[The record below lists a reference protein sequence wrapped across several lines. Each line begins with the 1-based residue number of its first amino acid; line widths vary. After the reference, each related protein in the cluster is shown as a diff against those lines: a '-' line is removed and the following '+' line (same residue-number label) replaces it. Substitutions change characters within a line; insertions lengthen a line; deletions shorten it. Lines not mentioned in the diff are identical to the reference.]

1 MSLARNTLVQSAF
14 TLGSRVLGFLRDA
27 VIAARIGAGPVGDAW
42 QTALQFPNLF
52 RRLFAEGAFAQAF
65 VPIYARIEAERGP
78 EAARQAASE
87 AMNGLLAATAAFCI
101 VAQIAM
107 PWIMLVVH
115 AGYRDDPVH
124 FNLTVAMTQLT
135 MPYLAGMAMASL
147 FSGVLNSAGRFA
159 LSAFAPTLLN
169 IVVLAAV
176 LPFDDAYEAAYAAS
190 IGVTVAG
197 VLQAIVLAFG
207 AARSGVKLRFAMPRW
222 TPDLQR
228 IVAVAVPG
236 AVAGSA
242 VQINIVVSQILAS
255 LEVGAKSWLAFADRL
270 YQLPLGL
277 IGVAIGI
284 AILPRL
290 ARATRAN
297 DAVEEGRTLDDAV
310 TLSMAFTLPAA
321 MALGVAPFFLMD
333 GFWTRGAFTSEDAR
347 MSAMALQHFAWGV
360 PAFVLVKVF
369 TPPFFAREDSRR
381 PMRFALIT
389 VGLNVVLGVAL
400 FWGLRGI
407 GTPGFVGLAIAT
419 SIASWANVAML
430 ASALAGR
437 GMYRLGSAA
446 LARLVRIGAATAIM
460 GAAIAAAAFYRPVL
474 IDLLWS
480 KEVAV
485 VVVCSAGF
493 ALYAILA
500 LALGAVKPS
509 EIRGALRREPASANG
524 GGGLPPG
531 LDG

>member
-14 TLGSRVLGFLRDA
+14 TLGSRVLGFARDA

-87 AMNGLLAATAAFCI
+87 AMNGLLAVTATLCI

-107 PWIMLVVH
+107 PWIMLLVH
-115 AGYRDDPVH
+115 WGYRNDPVH

-135 MPYLAGMAMASL
+135 MPYLVGMAMSSL

-169 IVVLAAV
+169 LVVLAAV
-176 LPFDDAYEAAYAAS
+176 LPFSDPYQAAYAAS
-190 IGVTVAG
+190 IGVTIAG
-197 VLQAIVLAFG
+197 VLQAVMLAFG
-207 AARSGVKLRFAMPRW
+207 MARLGVKLRFALPRW

-236 AVAGSA
+236 AIAGSA

-290 ARATRAN
+290 ARATRAG
-297 DAVEEGRTLDDAV
+297 DAAEEGRTLDEAV
-310 TLSMAFTLPAA
+310 MLSMAFTLPAA
-321 MALGVAPFFLMD
+321 AALGVAPFFLMD

-381 PMRFALIT
+381 PMRFALTT
-389 VGLNVVLGVAL
+389 VALNVVLGAIL
-400 FWGLRGI
+400 FFILRAAGAH
-407 GTPGFVGLAIAT
+407 GFVGLAIAT
-419 SIASWANVAML
+419 SIASWTNVFLL
-430 ASALAGR
+430 ASTLASQ
-437 GMYRLGSAA
+437 GMYRMGGAA
-446 LARLVRIGAATAIM
+446 MARLVRVGVATALM
-460 GAAIAAAAFYRPVL
+460 GAAIAVAAYFRPALV
-474 IDLLWS
+474 DLFLS
-480 KEVAV
+480 KELAV
-485 VVVCSAGF
+485 IVVCLAGF
-493 ALYAILA
+493 SLYGVLA
-500 LALGAVKPS
+500 LALGAVKLT
-509 EIRGALRREPASANG
+509 EIRAALRRPPPSADG
-524 GGGLPPG
+524 GGALPPG

>member
-14 TLGSRVLGFLRDA
+14 TLGSRVLGFARDA

-87 AMNGLLAATAAFCI
+87 AMNGLIALTAALCI

-115 AGYRDDPVH
+115 AGYRDDPIH

-135 MPYLAGMAMASL
+135 MPYLVGMAMSAL
-147 FSGVLNSAGRFA
+147 FAGVLNNAGRFA

-169 IVVLAAV
+169 LVVLGAV
-176 LPFDDAYEAAYAAS
+176 LPFQDPYQAAYAAS
-190 IGVTVAG
+190 IAVTIAG
-197 VLQAIVLAFG
+197 VLQAMLLAYG
-207 AARSGVKLRFAMPRW
+207 MSRLGVRLRFAWPRL
-222 TPDLQR
+222 TPDLKR
-228 IVAVAVPG
+228 IAAVALPG

-242 VQINIVVSQILAS
+242 VQINIVTSQVLAS
-255 LEVGAKSWLAFADRL
+255 LEVGAKSWLSFADRL

-290 ARATRAN
+290 ARATQAK
-297 DAVEEGRTLDDAV
+297 DAAEEGRTLDEAV
-310 TLSMAFTLPAA
+310 TLAMALTLPAA
-321 MALGVAPFFLMD
+321 AALGAAPFFLMD

-347 MSAMALQHFAWGV
+347 MSALALQHFAWGV

-381 PMRFALIT
+381 PMQFALIT
-389 VGLNVVLGVAL
+389 VALNVVFGVAL
-400 FWGLRGI
+400 FFAMRQA

-419 SIASWANVAML
+419 SLASWANVAL
-430 ASALAGR
+430 LAGTLATR
-437 GMYRLGSAA
+437 NIYRLGPAA
-446 LARLVRIGAATAIM
+446 AARLWRVLAATALM
-460 GAAIAAAAFYRPVL
+460 GAAVAIAAYYRPAIVAA
-474 IDLLWS
+474 LWGS
-480 KEVAV
+480 KELAV
-485 VVVCSAGF
+485 LAVCGAGF
-493 ALYAILA
+493 TLYGVLA

-509 EIRGALRREPASANG
+509 EMRNALKREPGSA
-524 GGGLPPG
+524 LPPG
-531 LDG
+531 ADA

>member
-65 VPIYARIEAERGP
+65 VPVYARIEAERGP

-87 AMNGLLAATAAFCI
+87 AMNGLFAVTATLCI

-115 AGYRDDPVH
+115 AGYRNDPVH

-135 MPYLAGMAMASL
+135 MPYLVGMAMAAL

-169 IVVLAAV
+169 LVVLAAV
-176 LPFDDAYEAAYAAS
+176 LPFEDPYQAAYAAS
-190 IGVTVAG
+190 IGVTIAG
-197 VLQAIVLAFG
+197 VLQAVMLAFG
-207 AARSGVKLRFAMPRW
+207 MLRLGVKLRFALPKW

-228 IVAVAVPG
+228 IVAIAVPG
-236 AVAGSA
+236 AIAGSA
-242 VQINIVVSQILAS
+242 MQINIVVSQILAS

-290 ARATRAN
+290 ARATRVG
-297 DAVEEGRTLDDAV
+297 DAAEEGRTLDEAV
-310 TLSMAFTLPAA
+310 SLSMAFTLPAA
-321 MALGVAPFFLMD
+321 VVLGIAPFFLLD

-347 MSAMALQHFAWGV
+347 MSALALQHFAWGV
-360 PAFVLVKVF
+360 PAFVLVKIF

-381 PMRFALIT
+381 PMQFALIT
-389 VGLNVVLGVAL
+389 VALNVVLGVAL
-400 FWGLRGI
+400 FFGFREAGMQ
-407 GTPGFVGLAIAT
+407 GFVGLAIAT
-419 SIASWANVAML
+419 SLASWANVALLSSTL
-430 ASALAGR
+430 ARR
-437 GMYRLGSAA
+437 GMYRLGAA
-446 LARLVRIGAATAIM
+446 AAGRLVRICIATLIMAAAVGAAAY
-460 GAAIAAAAFYRPVL
+460 YRPLLVE
-474 IDLLWS
+474 LLWS
-480 KEVAV
+480 KELAV
-485 VVVCSAGF
+485 VIVCLAGF
-493 ALYAILA
+493 SLYAILA
-500 LALGAVKPS
+500 FAVGAVRLS
-509 EIRGALRREPASANG
+509 EIRGALRRQPAPEG
-524 GGGLPPG
+524 GGGLPPA

>member
-14 TLGSRVLGFLRDA
+14 TLGSRVFGFLRDA

-78 EAARQAASE
+78 EAAQQAASE
-87 AMNGLLAATAAFCI
+87 AMNGLLAATAAFSI
-101 VAQIAM
+101 LAQIAM

-115 AGYRDDPVH
+115 AGYRDDPLH

-135 MPYLAGMAMASL
+135 MPYLVGMAMSSL

-169 IVVLAAV
+169 LVVLAAV
-176 LPFDDAYEAAYAAS
+176 LPFEDPYQAAYAAS
-190 IGVTVAG
+190 IGVTIAG
-197 VLQAIVLAFG
+197 VLQAVLLAFG
-207 AARSGVKLRFAMPRW
+207 MLRLGVKLRFALPRW

-242 VQINIVVSQILAS
+242 MQINIVVSQVLAS

-290 ARATRAN
+290 ARATRIGDSA
-297 DAVEEGRTLDDAV
+297 DEARTMDDAI

-321 MALGVAPFFLMD
+321 AALGVAPFFLLD
-333 GFWTRGAFTSEDAR
+333 GFWTRGEFTSADAR
-347 MSAMALQHFAWGV
+347 MSALALQHFAWGV

-381 PMRFALIT
+381 PMQFALVT
-389 VGLNVVLGVAL
+389 VALNVVFGVAL
-400 FWGLRGI
+400 FFGLREFGV
-407 GTPGFVGLAIAT
+407 PGFMGLAIAT
-419 SIASWANVAML
+419 SLASWVNVLLLSLTL
-430 ASALAGR
+430 ARR
-437 GMYRLGSAA
+437 GMYRLGGAA
-446 LARLVRIGAATAIM
+446 ASRLVRIALATTLMAGAIGAAAY
-460 GAAIAAAAFYRPVL
+460 YRPVVVEAL
-474 IDLLWS
+474 GS

-485 VVVCSAGF
+485 LAVCLAGF
-493 ALYAILA
+493 LLYAVLA
-500 LALGAVKPS
+500 LAFGAVRLS
-509 EIRGALRREPASANG
+509 EIRGALRRERVAPDG
-524 GGGLPPG
+524 GDGLPPG

>member
-78 EAARQAASE
+78 EAARKAASE
-87 AMNGLLAATAAFCI
+87 AMNGLLAVTAAVCV

-107 PWIMLVVH
+107 PWIMIVVH

-124 FNLTVAMTQLT
+124 FALTIAMTQLT
-135 MPYLAGMAMASL
+135 MPYLVGMAMAAL
-147 FSGVLNSAGRFA
+147 FAGVLNSAGRFA

-169 IVVLAAV
+169 VVVLAAV
-176 LPFDDAYEAAYAAS
+176 LPFDDPYEAAYAAS
-190 IGVTVAG
+190 IGVTIAG
-197 VLQAIVLAFG
+197 VLQAILLALG
-207 AARSGVKLRFAMPRW
+207 MARLGIKLRFALPRW

-242 VQINIVVSQILAS
+242 VQINIVASQILAS
-255 LEVGAKSWLAFADRL
+255 LQVGAKSWLAFADRL

-297 DAVEEGRTLDDAV
+297 DAVEEGRTLDEAV
-310 TLSMAFTLPAA
+310 SLSMALTLPAA
-321 MALGVAPFFLMD
+321 AALGIAPFFLMD
-333 GFWTRGAFTSEDAR
+333 GFWTRGEFTSEDAR

-360 PAFVLVKVF
+360 PAFVLVKIF

-389 VGLNVVLGVAL
+389 VALNVALGVGL
-400 FWGLRGI
+400 FFGLRAAGM
-407 GTPGFVGLAIAT
+407 PGFVGLAIAT
-419 SIASWANVAML
+419 SLASWANVAML
-430 ASALAGR
+430 ASTLAGE

-446 LARLVRIGAATAIM
+446 AGRLVRIVLATSIM
-460 GAAIAAAAFYRPVL
+460 GAAIGVAAYYRPLLVEV
-474 IDLLWS
+474 LWS
-480 KEVAV
+480 KELAVVAV
-485 VVVCSAGF
+485 VLGGF
-493 ALYAILA
+493 SLYGVLA
-500 LALGAVKPS
+500 FAVGAVKLS
-509 EIRGALRREPASANG
+509 EIRNALRRDRAPASE
-524 GGGLPPG
+524 GGGLPPS

>member
-52 RRLFAEGAFAQAF
+52 RRLFAEGAFSQAF

-87 AMNGLLAATAAFCI
+87 AMNGLFALTALLCI
-101 VAQIAM
+101 IAQIAM
-107 PWIMLVVH
+107 PWIMLLVH
-115 AGYRDDPVH
+115 WGYRGDPVH
-124 FNLTVAMTQLT
+124 FGLTVAMTQLT
-135 MPYLAGMAMASL
+135 MPYLVGMAMAAL
-147 FSGVLNSAGRFA
+147 FAGVLNSAGRFA

-169 IVVLAAV
+169 IVILGAV
-176 LPFDDAYEAAYAAS
+176 LPFSNPYAAAYAAS
-190 IGVTVAG
+190 VAVTIAG
-197 VLQAIVLAFG
+197 VLQAVALAFG
-207 AARSGVKLRFAMPRW
+207 MARLGVKLRFALPRW

-236 AVAGSA
+236 AIAGSA

-290 ARATRAN
+290 ARATQAN
-297 DAVEEGRTLDDAV
+297 DSAEEGQTLDEAV
-310 TLSMAFTLPAA
+310 ALSMALTLPAA
-321 MALGVAPFFLMD
+321 AALGIAPFFLMD

-347 MSAMALQHFAWGV
+347 MSAMALQQFAWGV

-369 TPPFFAREDSRR
+369 TPPFFAREDSKR
-381 PMRFALIT
+381 PMQFALAT
-389 VGLNVVLGVAL
+389 VVLNVGLGVA
-400 FWGLRGI
+400 FFFALRGA
-407 GTPGFVGLAIAT
+407 GAPGFVGLAIAT
-419 SIASWANVAML
+419 SLASWANVALLTHTL
-430 ASALAGR
+430 AAK
-437 GMYRLGSAA
+437 GMYRLGAA
-446 LARLVRIGAATAIM
+446 ARARLLRIVAATALMAMAIGAAAY
-460 GAAIAAAAFYRPVL
+460 FRPVL
-474 IDLLWS
+474 IEALWGS
-480 KEVAV
+480 KELAV
-485 VVVCSAGF
+485 IIVCLCGF
-493 ALYAILA
+493 VLYGGCALG
-500 LALGAVKPS
+500 LGAVRPA
-509 EIRGALRREPASANG
+509 EIRAALRRAPSERG
-524 GGGLPPG
+524 GALPPG

>member
-14 TLGSRVLGFLRDA
+14 TLGSRVLGFARDA

-87 AMNGLLAATAAFCI
+87 AMNGLFAITATLCI

-107 PWIMLVVH
+107 PWIMLLVH
-115 AGYRDDPVH
+115 WGYRNDPVH

-135 MPYLAGMAMASL
+135 MPYLVGMAMSSL

-176 LPFDDAYEAAYAAS
+176 LPFNDPYQAAYAAS
-190 IGVTVAG
+190 IGVTIAG
-197 VLQAIVLAFG
+197 VLQAVVLAFG
-207 AARSGVKLRFAMPRW
+207 MARLGVKLRFALPRW
-222 TPDLQR
+222 TPDLKR

-236 AVAGSA
+236 AIAGSA
-242 VQINIVVSQILAS
+242 MQINIVVSQILAS

-290 ARATRAN
+290 ARATQAK
-297 DAVEEGRTLDDAV
+297 DSAEEARTLDEAV
-310 TLSMAFTLPAA
+310 VLSMAFTLPAA
-321 MALGVAPFFLMD
+321 AALGFAPFFLMD

-347 MSAMALQHFAWGV
+347 MSALALQHFAWGV
-360 PAFVLVKVF
+360 PAFVLVKIF

-381 PMRFALIT
+381 PMQFALAT
-389 VGLNVVLGVAL
+389 VGLNVMLGAGLFFAL
-400 FWGLRGI
+400 RSI
-407 GTPGFVGLAIAT
+407 GAHGFVGLAIAT
-419 SIASWANVAML
+419 SVASWANVGLLTFTL
-430 ASALAGR
+430 ARR
-437 GMYRLGSAA
+437 GMYRLGGQAV
-446 LARLVRIGAATAIM
+446 ARLVRILIATGLM
-460 GAAIAAAAFYRPVL
+460 GAAIGVAASFQPQIVEA
-474 IDLLWS
+474 LWS
-480 KEVAV
+480 KELAV
-485 VVVCSAGF
+485 VVVCGAGF
-493 ALYAILA
+493 LFYIILA
-500 LALGAVKPS
+500 FALGAVRMS
-509 EIRGALRREPASANG
+509 EIRGALRRTPAPSG

>member
-87 AMNGLLAATAAFCI
+87 AMNGLFAVTAALCI

-107 PWIMLVVH
+107 PWIMLLVH
-115 AGYRDDPVH
+115 WGYRDDPVH
-124 FNLTVAMTQLT
+124 FPLTVAMTQLT
-135 MPYLAGMAMASL
+135 MPYLVGMAMASL

-169 IVVLAAV
+169 IVVLAGV
-176 LPFDDAYEAAYAAS
+176 LPFSDPYQAAYAAS
-190 IGVTVAG
+190 IGVTIAG
-197 VLQAIVLAFG
+197 ALQAVVLAFG
-207 AARSGVKLRFAMPRW
+207 MARLGVKLRFALPRW

-290 ARATRAN
+290 ARATQAK
-297 DAVEEGRTLDDAV
+297 DSAEEARTLDEAV
-310 TLSMAFTLPAA
+310 VLSMAFTLPAA
-321 MALGVAPFFLMD
+321 VALGVAPFFLMD
-333 GFWTRGAFTSEDAR
+333 GFWTRGEFTVEDAR
-347 MSAMALQHFAWGV
+347 MSALALQHYAWGV

-381 PMRFALIT
+381 PMQFALAT
-389 VGLNVVLGVAL
+389 VALNVVLGAAL
-400 FWGLRGI
+400 FFALRAAGA
-407 GTPGFVGLAIAT
+407 PGFVGLAVAT
-419 SIASWANVAML
+419 SVAAWANVLLLTTTL
-430 ASALAGR
+430 ARR
-437 GMYRLGSAA
+437 GMYRLGGQAT
-446 LARLVRIGAATAIM
+446 ARLVRIGLATAIM
-460 GAAIAAAAFYRPVL
+460 GAAIGAAAYFRPIVVEALLNKEIAVL
-474 IDLLWS
+474 
-480 KEVAV
+480 
-485 VVVCSAGF
+485 VVCGGGF
-493 ALYAILA
+493 LLYVILA
-500 LALGAVKPS
+500 LALGAVRLS
-509 EIRGALRREPASANG
+509 EIGSALRRQPANG